1 MTYTRKL
8 IQARPSKDIKFF
20 APGPA
25 AINLVENYKSL
36 GKILEYKSEMSENDI
51 VNTITIKFANED
63 EYKNYFSKD
72 IIAITSAQERYDY
85 CMENCISF
93 NIVIE

>member
-8 IQARPSKDIKFF
+8 IQARPSKDVKFF
-20 APGPA
+20 TPSPA

-72 IIAITSAQERYDY
+72 IIAIASAQERYDY

-93 NIVIE
+93 NIVVE

>member
-1 MTYTRKL
+1 
-8 IQARPSKDIKFF
+8 
-20 APGPA
+20 
-25 AINLVENYKSL
+25 
-36 GKILEYKSEMSENDI
+36 MSENDI

-72 IIAITSAQERYDY
+72 IIAIASAQERYDY

-93 NIVIE
+93 NIIVE